1 MSRSPP
7 PQAKERGLPGR
18 VIAHQHRS
26 DSGSVH
32 YGDELNAV
40 ISKKFGKH
48 WTALAKY
55 AHFDGK
61 EAPTAFDVDKIWAQ
75 VEFNY

>member
-1 MSRSPP
+1 
-7 PQAKERGLPGR
+7 
-18 VIAHQHRS
+18 V
-26 DSGSVH
+26 
-32 YGDELNAV
+32 NAV
-40 ISKKFGKH
+40 VSKKFGKH